1 MRVVGA
7 RELSAGC
14 IEHFVCDRLHFFA
27 KEQERSAL
35 LCCSQARPDVRVE
48 VVWLDAKC
56 LNGTLAVHAVQRG
69 LIVEVVPWFF
79 FHVWFSLIKIA

>member
-1 MRVVGA
+1 
-7 RELSAGC
+7 
-14 IEHFVCDRLHFFA
+14 
-27 KEQERSAL
+27 L

-56 LNGTLAVHAVQRG
+56 LNGTLAVHAVQRE